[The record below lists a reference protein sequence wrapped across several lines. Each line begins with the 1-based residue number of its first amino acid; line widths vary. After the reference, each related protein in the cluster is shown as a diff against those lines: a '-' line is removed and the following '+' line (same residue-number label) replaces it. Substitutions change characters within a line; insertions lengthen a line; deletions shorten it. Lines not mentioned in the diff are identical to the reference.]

1 VTVDPAV
8 PAGVLAAD
16 EPLLRWDWVGDHL
29 DEIRELLIEHV
40 KLTVLAVAIG
50 FAIAMV
56 MALVATRWRWTYA
69 VLAGFCGVL
78 YAIPSVAL
86 FAVLVPIT
94 GLGIVPA
101 QIALVGYTLLIL
113 LRNIVAG
120 IDNVPDA
127 VREAADGMGYE
138 RWRRVLRVDLPL
150 ALPTIIAGLR
160 IATVTTVGLVTV
172 TALIGEGG
180 FGDYINAGL
189 DRDFST
195 QVIVG
200 TVGSIALAIAFDVL
214 FVVIERFAAPWARK
228 EPGRHKRVRPE
239 GRAAGAAL
247 VLRETAWMGTAGA
260 AGGASDG

>member
-1 VTVDPAV
+1 M
-8 PAGVLAAD
+8 AGLLAAE
-16 EPLLRWDWVGDHL
+16 EPLVDWGYVGDHL
-29 DEIRELLIEHV
+29 DEVREMAVEHV

-56 MALVATRWRWTYA
+56 MALLSLRWRWSYA

-86 FAVLVPIT
+86 FGILIPVT
-94 GLGIVPA
+94 GLGIVPS

-120 IDNVPDA
+120 IDGVPAA

-138 RWRRVLRVDLPL
+138 RWRRLLRIDLPL

-172 TALIGEGG
+172 TALVGQGG
-180 FGDYINAGL
+180 FGDYINEGL
-189 DRDFST
+189 SREFPT
-195 QVIVG
+195 KVVVG
-200 TVGSIALAIAFDVL
+200 TLGSVILAVAFDLL
-214 FVVIERFAAPWARK
+214 FVGLERVAAPWARK
-228 EPGRHKRVRPE
+228 DGLRRQRVHA
-239 GRAAGAAL
+239 RADGAVA
-247 VLRETAWMGTAGA
+247 VAREVAFPAGTAVV
-260 AGGASDG
+260 DG

>member
-1 VTVDPAV
+1 VIAGT
-8 PAGVLAAD
+8 GVLAVD
-16 EPLLRWDWVGDHL
+16 EPLVRWVWVGDHL
-29 DEIRELLIEHV
+29 AEIRSLTWEHIR
-40 KLTVLAVAIG
+40 LTVLAVAIG

-56 MALVATRWRWTYA
+56 MALLATRWRWTYA

-86 FAVLVPIT
+86 FAVLIPIT

-101 QIALVGYTLLIL
+101 QIALVSYTLLIL

-120 IDNVPDA
+120 IDGVPPA

-138 RWRRVLRVDLPL
+138 GWRRVLRIDLPL

-180 FGDYINAGL
+180 YGSYINQGL
-189 DRDFST
+189 ERQFPT
-195 QVIVG
+195 QVVIG
-200 TVGSIALAIAFDVL
+200 TVLSIALAVAFDLL
-214 FVVIERFAAPWARK
+214 FVGIERIAAPWARQD
-228 EPGRHKRVRPE
+228 GGQRR
-239 GRAAGAAL
+239 RA
-247 VLRETAWMGTAGA
+247 RETAAIDASASA
-260 AGGASDG
+260 AVVGRLVRGGVSGG

>member
-1 VTVDPAV
+1 M
-8 PAGVLAAD
+8 AGLLAAE
-16 EPLLRWDWVGDHL
+16 EPLVDWGYVGDHL
-29 DEIRELLIEHV
+29 DEVREMAVEHV

-56 MALVATRWRWTYA
+56 MALLSLRWRWSYA

-86 FAVLVPIT
+86 FGILIPVT
-94 GLGIVPA
+94 GLGIVPS

-120 IDNVPDA
+120 IDGVPAA

-138 RWRRVLRVDLPL
+138 RWRRLLRIDLPL

-172 TALIGEGG
+172 TALVGQGG
-180 FGDYINAGL
+180 FGDYINEGL
-189 DRDFST
+189 SREFPT
-195 QVIVG
+195 KVVVG
-200 TVGSIALAIAFDVL
+200 TLGSVILAVAFDLL
-214 FVVIERFAAPWARK
+214 FVGLERVAAPWARK
-228 EPGRHKRVRPE
+228 DGLRRQRVH
-239 GRAAGAAL
+239 GRADGAVA
-247 VLRETAWMGTAGA
+247 VARKVAFPAGTAVV
-260 AGGASDG
+260 DG

>member
-1 VTVDPAV
+1 VIAP
-8 PAGVLAAD
+8 VLAAD
-16 EPLLRWDWVGDHL
+16 EPLVRWDWVGDHL
-29 DEIRELLIEHV
+29 DEIRELAIEHI

-50 FAIAMV
+50 FAIAM
-56 MALVATRWRWTYA
+56 ALSLIATRWRWSYA
-69 VLAGFCGVL
+69 LLAGFCGVL

-120 IDNVPDA
+120 IDNVPEA

-138 RWRRVLRVDLPL
+138 RWRRVLRIDLPL

-189 DRDFST
+189 DRQFPT

-200 TVGSIALAIAFDVL
+200 TVGSIVLAVAFDLL
-214 FVVIERFAAPWARK
+214 FLGFEWAAAPWARK
-228 EPGRHKRVRPE
+228 APPARTADVGRPGV
-239 GRAAGAAL
+239 GALSTAA
-247 VLRETAWMGTAGA
+247 VT
-260 AGGASDG
+260 GGVTDG

>member
-1 VTVDPAV
+1 VTAL
-8 PAGVLAAD
+8 AGMLAAD
-16 EPLLRWDWVGDHL
+16 EPLLRWDWVNDHL
-29 DEIRELLIEHV
+29 DEIRELTYEHI

-50 FAIAMV
+50 FGISMAL
-56 MALVATRWRWTYA
+56 ALVATRWRWTYA
-69 VLAGFCGVL
+69 LLAGFCGVL

-101 QIALVGYTLLIL
+101 QIALVSYTLLIL

-120 IDNVPDA
+120 IDNVPEA

-138 RWRRVLRVDLPL
+138 RWRRVLRIDLPL

-180 FGDYINAGL
+180 YGDYINAGL
-189 DRDFST
+189 DRQFPT
-195 QVIVG
+195 QVVVG
-200 TVGSIALAIAFDVL
+200 TVLSIALAVAFDLL
-214 FVVIERFAAPWARK
+214 FVGIERVAAPWARK
-228 EPGRHKRVRPE
+228 QPGRHRAAPRAE
-239 GRAAGAAL
+239 GRAEAASMVVGKL
-247 VLRETAWMGTAGA
+247 AKEGMRG
-260 AGGASDG
+260 

>member
-1 VTVDPAV
+1 VTAT
-8 PAGVLAAD
+8 VLAAS
-16 EPLLRWDWVGDHL
+16 EPLVDWAWVGDRL
-29 DEIRELLIEHV
+29 DEVREMAVEHV

-50 FAIAMV
+50 FAIAMG
-56 MALVATRWRWTYA
+56 MALISLRWRWTYA

-86 FAVLVPIT
+86 FGVLLPIT
-94 GLGIVPA
+94 GLGLVPA

-120 IDNVPDA
+120 IDGVPVA

-138 RWRRVLRVDLPL
+138 RWRRLLRIDLPL

-180 FGDYINAGL
+180 FGDWINEGL
-189 DRDFST
+189 SRQFST

-200 TVGSIALAIAFDVL
+200 TIGSIVLAVVFDLL
-214 FVVIERFAAPWARK
+214 FVGLERVAAPWARK
-228 EPGRHKRVRPE
+228 DGIRRQRVHRGRGDPANVPVDVPVDVV
-239 GRAAGAAL
+239 AD
-247 VLRETAWMGTAGA
+247 VPVPV
-260 AGGASDG
+260 GGSVVGG